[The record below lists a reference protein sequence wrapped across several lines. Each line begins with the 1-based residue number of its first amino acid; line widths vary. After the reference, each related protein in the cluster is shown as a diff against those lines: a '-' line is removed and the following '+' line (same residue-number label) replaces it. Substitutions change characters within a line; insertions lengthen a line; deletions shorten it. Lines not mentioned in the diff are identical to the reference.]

1 MRESYPSLAT
11 TWLDLF
17 DMDNKVADNKERE
30 SCHVDD
36 VDDSAFEKDIAA
48 DSGPVEEFDPERSSR
63 ILRAVDIR
71 LLPVLTVLYLISF
84 IDRSNSMCT
93 CTETLLWSS

>member
-1 MRESYPSLAT
+1 
-11 TWLDLF
+11 
-17 DMDNKVADNKERE
+17 MDTKVADHKERE
-30 SCHVDD
+30 SSHVDD
-36 VDDSAFEKDIAA
+36 VDDSAFGKDIAA
-48 DSGPVEEFDPERSSR
+48 DSEPVEEFDPERSSR

-93 CTETLLWSS
+93 CTETLLWFS